1 MSAQEDDDVADVMA
15 DLTLD
20 PVGNNLLDLSD
31 DLLERIAALML
42 GDSGDLRCSTID
54 ELCTHLK
61 RINKG
66 SALSNACASA
76 HFWRSAYRLLLNLP
90 VDDALDPRRRS
101 PAFYALPP
109 HRRFNHAMY
118 FEVKDQEKSLTNTAN
133 FGDGPVVMNKWE
145 FAFRKE
151 CNRVLTSDTLR
162 DAVTWCKERGTWR
175 HPRYGSVRAWRVGH
189 VTNFSNAFQNLNVS
203 NINLEFWDTSSARH
217 MTAMFQTATQTESAG
232 VVQPSHAAQG
242 LEQWDVSGVLE
253 TDFMFAN
260 TACFTGMNNF
270 NQDLSRWD
278 VSSVTNTNH
287 MFCGCAE
294 FDADLSRWNTARVR
308 DMSGMFHNCKRFRA
322 NLSRWNVEQVTRFEN
337 MFHGCVAF
345 GADLSHWKLT
355 KYLTTW
361 LFDGVWFG
369 ILRGISRGRETVVQQ
384 VLNTKRVRERWS
396 HETGLMDL
404 NYVQQYLP
412 LSLHERKHHVA
423 LHTLPPLP
431 PLPPL

>member
-1 MSAQEDDDVADVMA
+1 MSVKEDDDVADVMA
-15 DLTLD
+15 DLTLH

-31 DLLERIAALML
+31 DLLERIAALL
-42 GDSGDLRCSTID
+42 IGDHGHLRCSTID

-76 HFWRSAYRLLLNLP
+76 HFWRLAYRLLLNLP
-90 VDDALDPRRRS
+90 LDDALDPRRRS

-118 FEVKDQEKSLTNTAN
+118 FEVKDQERSSTNTAN
-133 FGDGPVVMNKWE
+133 YGNGPVVMDKWE

-151 CNRVLTSDTLR
+151 CNRVLNSNTLR
-162 DAVTWCKERGTWR
+162 GAVTWCKEHGTWR
-175 HPRYGSVRAWRVGH
+175 HPRYGYVGNWRVGH
-189 VTNFSNAFQNLNVS
+189 VTNFSNTFQNLNVS
-203 NINLEFWDTSSARH
+203 NVNLEFWDTSSARQ
-217 MTAMFQTATQTESAG
+217 MTGMFQTAARTEGAG

-270 NQDLSRWD
+270 NQDLSQWD
-278 VSSVTNTNH
+278 VSSVTNMNH

-294 FDADLSRWNTARVR
+294 FDADISRWNTARVR

-322 NLSRWNVEQVTRFEN
+322 NLSHWNVEQVTAFEN
-337 MFHGCVAF
+337 MFNGCVAF

-355 KYLTTW
+355 KYLTAW
-361 LFDGVWFG
+361 LFNGVWFG
-369 ILRGISRGRETVVQQ
+369 ILRGIWRGRETVAQQ
-384 VLNTKRVRERWS
+384 VLNTERVRERWS

-404 NYVQQYLP
+404 NYLQQYLP
-412 LSLHERKHHVA
+412 LSLHERTHHVA

-431 PLPPL
+431 PQPPL

>member
-1 MSAQEDDDVADVMA
+1 MSVKEDDDVADVMA
-15 DLTLD
+15 DLTLH

-31 DLLERIAALML
+31 DLLERIAALL
-42 GDSGDLRCSTID
+42 IGDHGHLRCSTID

-76 HFWRSAYRLLLNLP
+76 HFWRLAYRLLLNLP
-90 VDDALDPRRRS
+90 LDDALDPRRRS

-118 FEVKDQEKSLTNTAN
+118 FEVKDQERSSTNTAN
-133 FGDGPVVMNKWE
+133 YGNGPVVMDKWE

-151 CNRVLTSDTLR
+151 CNRVLNSNTLR
-162 DAVTWCKERGTWR
+162 GAVTWCKEHGTWR
-175 HPRYGSVRAWRVGH
+175 HPRYGYVGNWRVGH
-189 VTNFSNAFQNLNVS
+189 VTNFSNTFQNLNVS
-203 NINLEFWDTSSARH
+203 NVNLEFWDTSSARQ
-217 MTAMFQTATQTESAG
+217 MTGMFQTAARTEGAG

-270 NQDLSRWD
+270 NQDLSQWD
-278 VSSVTNTNH
+278 VSSVTNMNH

-294 FDADLSRWNTARVR
+294 FDADISRWNTARVS

-322 NLSRWNVEQVTRFEN
+322 NLSHWNVEQVTAFEN
-337 MFHGCVAF
+337 MFNGCVAF

-355 KYLTTW
+355 KYLTAW
-361 LFDGVWFG
+361 LFNGVWFG
-369 ILRGISRGRETVVQQ
+369 ILRGIWRGRETVAQQ
-384 VLNTKRVRERWS
+384 VLNTERVRERWS

-404 NYVQQYLP
+404 NYLQQYLP
-412 LSLHERKHHVA
+412 LSLHERTHHVA

-431 PLPPL
+431 PQPPL